1 MIGEY
6 FAAFSA
12 LAGSAIGG
20 LTLLA
25 SSWLTQHAQYRAEQL
40 SHSTSRRE
48 ELYKDFLQ
56 ESAQLYADA
65 LQHDKAEIAKFVKLY
80 TLIGR
85 MRVLS
90 STKVVETAES
100 VAQSILKTYQAPNK
114 TFIDADVMSRSDVVD
129 PFREFSEACRDDLR
143 SRGSAF

>member
-1 MIGEY
+1 LDSQY
-6 FAAFSA
+6 VAALAA

-25 SSWLTQHAQYRAEQL
+25 SSWLTQKAQYRADQL
-40 SHSTSRRE
+40 AQSKTRRE
-48 ELYKDFLQ
+48 ELYKDFIEEASQ
-56 ESAQLYADA
+56 MYADA

-90 STKVVETAES
+90 SPKVVETAES
-100 VAQSILKTYQAPNK
+100 LAAGILRTYRAPSR
-114 TFIDADVMSRSDVVD
+114 TFIDADVVTKALD
-129 PFREFSEACRDDLR
+129 PFRDFSEACRDDLR
-143 SRGSAF
+143 ILGSLF